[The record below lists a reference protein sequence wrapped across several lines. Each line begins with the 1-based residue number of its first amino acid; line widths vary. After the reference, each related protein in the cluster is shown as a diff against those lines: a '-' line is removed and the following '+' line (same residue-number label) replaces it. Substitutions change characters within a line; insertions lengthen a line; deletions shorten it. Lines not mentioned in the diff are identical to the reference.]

1 MWLLGGGGGA
11 GRGARPNSGQDQYGV
26 QLIDAVG
33 GLQHVASSDDSDD
46 SDDDD
51 DDEDDESDEEVSHT
65 CWSLGT
71 AVCTGVLLV

>member
-1 MWLLGGGGGA
+1 
-11 GRGARPNSGQDQYGV
+11 V

-33 GLQHVASSDDSDD
+33 GLQQVASSDDSDD

-51 DDEDDESDEEVSHT
+51 DDDDEDDEDDESDEEVSHT